1 MDLIDEKDFD
11 EIVAKLTLPTDS
23 IDLKET
29 KEVKVRE
36 AIKEFKQELIKEG
49 GQHKICIVAA
59 RHGYT
64 DMLKAIK
71 SKKLDAK
78 IPFDE
83 RVSSAAAFNGHLLTL
98 KWLKGN
104 GCICDADTCK
114 SAVEGGQKEVL
125 EWGKKSGCPWDYRT
139 TEIAAQ
145 QCNVDILKWAIEN
158 GCEWDPAIW
167 STMLN
172 IIRSRIKAD
181 IKIAE
186 GKRNNTQPSTERK
199 WRPLFDIFFWA
210 DEQSLFEKSDGLI
223 KCLRFFRFCTYKMR
237 LKLLKKR
244 HHEEKYVKA
253 QKQWED
259 LTLTVK
265 AVVDGNSA
273 PFYWSVAKK
282 KFDFYVD
289 NNEYFDNSDIY
300 KNDDKIMSEIITS
313 EEDILK
319 KSEDEILKLTEV
331 HLQTKGLDDDH
342 EPNGNED
349 IDTEDLKVEGTENKE
364 DADGYLDESD
374 MRQFE
379 EDVSN
384 GSLEFTSQVQNW

>member
-1 MDLIDEKDFD
+1 MDLINEKDFN
-11 EIVAKLTLPTDS
+11 EIVACLAYS
-23 IDLKET
+23 E
-29 KEVKVRE
+29 
-36 AIKEFKQELIKEG
+36 IKRTGFKQDLIKEG

-64 DMLKAIK
+64 DMLKVIK
-71 SKKLDAK
+71 SKNLSN
-78 IPFDE
+78 IIFDE

-98 KWLKGN
+98 QWLKGN

-114 SAVEGGQKEVL
+114 SAAEGGQKEVL
-125 EWGKKSGCPWDYRT
+125 EWLKKSGCPWDYRT
-139 TEIAAQ
+139 TEIAAL

-167 STMLN
+167 STLLN
-172 IIRSRIKAD
+172 AIRSKIKAD
-181 IKIAE
+181 IKIAK
-186 GKRNNTQPSTERK
+186 GKKNNTQSSTERK

-210 DEQSLFEKSDGLI
+210 DDEDLCREKSDGLI
-223 KCLRFFRFCTYKMR
+223 KCLRFLRFCTFKIK

-244 HHEEKYVKA
+244 HHKEKYVKA

-265 AVVDGNSA
+265 ALVDGNNA

-289 NNEYFDNSDIY
+289 NIEYFDNSEIY
-300 KNDDKIMSEIITS
+300 KNDDKIIGEIIVS
-313 EEDILK
+313 EEETLK

-331 HLQTKGLDDDH
+331 HLQTKGPDVDD
-342 EPNGNED
+342 EPNGDED
-349 IDTEDLKVEGTENKE
+349 DTEDLEVEGTEKKD
-364 DADGYLDESD
+364 DADGNLDESD
-374 MRQFE
+374 MQQIE

-384 GSLEFTSQVQNW
+384 GSLEFSSQVQNW